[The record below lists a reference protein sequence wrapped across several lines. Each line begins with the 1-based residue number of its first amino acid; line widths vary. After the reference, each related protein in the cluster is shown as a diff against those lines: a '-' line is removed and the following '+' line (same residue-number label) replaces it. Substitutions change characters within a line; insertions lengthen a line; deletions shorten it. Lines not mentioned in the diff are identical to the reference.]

1 MFQNPRRGMQAR
13 NFTTNVSKILDLKSF
28 PEDIFRKLTLGAPEI
43 ICAWLWDSIGL
54 KITDS
59 RSPVMMTGQILFSPN
74 KQCYRAK
81 RIKRQL
87 YGKYYKMFASKNDR
101 SKWPARREFDRSSPR
116 SGRTLSALTGRY
128 FEPWIVNL
136 FTESRNV
143 LPWVPEDIFF
153 LSILMVR
160 GVSVSVLRLGS
171 LIKP

>member
-1 MFQNPRRGMQAR
+1 MFQNPRRGMQPR
-13 NFTTNVSKILDLKSF
+13 NFTTNVSKILDLKS
-28 PEDIFRKLTLGAPEI
+28 PSEDIFRKLTLGAPEI

-59 RSPVMMTGQILFSPN
+59 RSPVMMTGQILFSPD

-101 SKWPARREFDRSSPR
+101 QDES
-116 SGRTLSALTGRY
+116 LTGRY

-160 GVSVSVLRLGS
+160 GVSVSGALSNRKHGLFHIRYFENGP
-171 LIKP
+171 LEPG